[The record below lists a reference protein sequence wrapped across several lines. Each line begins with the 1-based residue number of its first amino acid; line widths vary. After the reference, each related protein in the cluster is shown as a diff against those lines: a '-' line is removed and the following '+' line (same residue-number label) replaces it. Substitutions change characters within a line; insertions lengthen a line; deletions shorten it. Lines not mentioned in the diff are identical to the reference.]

1 MTYRFLS
8 PRDLTP
14 TEETDPNRVDVVLGQ
29 ILTAGRWTVPI
40 LVEKSALFVMDGHH
54 RLAVALRLGLEAI
67 PAMLLDYRDVRVEA
81 WRADETITPDLI
93 FEMAKSGRKFPIK
106 TTRHTYSGDFPECD
120 VSLDELR
127 HRTVRQPVEIS
138 ERRAG

>member
-14 TEETDPNRVDVVLGQ
+14 TEETDPSRVDAVQAQ
-29 ILTAGRWTVPI
+29 ILNAGRWTVPI

-67 PAMLLDYRDVRVEA
+67 PSLLLDYRDVRVEA
-81 WRADETITPDLI
+81 WRADETITPEQI
-93 FEMAKSGRKFPIK
+93 FAMAKSGRKFPIK
-106 TTRHTYSGDFPECD
+106 TTRHFYSGDFPKCE

-138 ERRAG
+138 KRRAG

>member
-14 TEETDPNRVDVVLGQ
+14 TEETDSKHIDAVLGQ
-29 ILTAGRWTVPI
+29 ILAAGRWTVPI
-40 LVEKSALFVMDGHH
+40 MVEKSALFVMDGHH

-67 PAMLLDYRDVRVEA
+67 PSMLLDYRDVRVEA
-81 WRADETITPDLI
+81 WRDEETITPDQI
-93 FEMAKSGRKFPIK
+93 FEMAKSGGKFPIK
-106 TTRHTYSGDFPECD
+106 TTRHIYSGDFPKCD

-127 HRTVRQPVEIS
+127 HGAVRQPVEIS